1 MTLNPKIMAAV
12 EQLDYR
18 VTVGDVAAK
27 AGLELQLAE
36 RELLAL
42 ASDAGGHLQVAETGD
57 IAYLFP
63 PNFRAILR
71 NKYWRIQLEE
81 WWQKIWRVL
90 FYLIRI
96 SFGIILILSIIL
108 IFTAIFIIITA
119 SSKDSNSS
127 GRSSRSS
134 GGSSFSIWYWPDF
147 WYIFNPNYGGYNQ
160 RRRERGAA
168 KGGKENELNFFEAIF
183 SFLFGDGN
191 PNEDLDDRRWQMIG
205 TAIKKRGGAVA
216 GEEIAPYLDAPMDDY
231 EGYMLPVLTRFNGRP
246 QVSPDG
252 DIVYQFP
259 ELQVTATQEQT
270 FSVAAYLQE
279 IPWRFSLATGGQITL
294 AAGLGG
300 LNLVGALM
308 LGSLLTDKAIVAE
321 LGGLVAFVGSIYW
334 LLLAYGVAFLSV
346 PLIRYFWLQ
355 WQNSKIESRNQMR
368 QNRATTL
375 NQPDEQLQKKL
386 AYAQQFATAN
396 VITGE
401 DLAYSSETD
410 LIEQEIE
417 QSAKIDAE
425 WQRRLEGK

>member
-81 WWQKIWRVL
+81 WWQQVWRVL

-108 IFTAIFIIITA
+108 IFAAIFIIITA

-127 GRSSRSS
+127 SSRSS
-134 GGSSFSIWYWPDF
+134 GGSSFSIWHWPDF

-160 RRRERGAA
+160 RRRERVSSK
-168 KGGKENELNFFEAIF
+168 KGNDNEMNFLEAIF

-191 PNEDLDDRRWQMIG
+191 PNEDLEERRWQTIG
-205 TAIKKRGGAVA
+205 AAIRNRGGAVA

-259 ELQVTATQEQT
+259 ELQVTATQAQT
-270 FSVAAYLQE
+270 FSVGAYLQE
-279 IPWRFSLATGGQITL
+279 MPWRFSQATGGQITL

-355 WQNSKIESRNQMR
+355 WENSKIEGRNQMR
-368 QNRATTL
+368 QNRATAL
-375 NQPDEQLQKKL
+375 NQADEQLQKKL
-386 AYAQQFATAN
+386 AYAQTFATAN
-396 VITGE
+396 VITAE
-401 DLAYSSETD
+401 DLAYTSETD

>member
-127 GRSSRSS
+127 SRSSRSS
-134 GGSSFSIWYWPDF
+134 GGASFNIWYWPDF
-147 WYIFNPNYGGYNQ
+147 WYVFSPNYGGYNQ
-160 RRRERGAA
+160 RRRERVSS
-168 KGGKENELNFFEAIF
+168 KGGNDNEMNFLEAIF

-191 PNEDLDDRRWQMIG
+191 PNGDLEERRWQMIG
-205 TAIKKRGGAVA
+205 AAIRNRGGAVA

-279 IPWRFSLATGGQITL
+279 IPWRFSQATGGQITL

-308 LGSLLTDKAIVAE
+308 LGSMLGDKALIAQ

-355 WQNSKIESRNQMR
+355 WENSKIESRNQMR

-375 NQPDEQLQKKL
+375 NQADEQLQKKL
-386 AYAQQFATAN
+386 AYAQTFATAN